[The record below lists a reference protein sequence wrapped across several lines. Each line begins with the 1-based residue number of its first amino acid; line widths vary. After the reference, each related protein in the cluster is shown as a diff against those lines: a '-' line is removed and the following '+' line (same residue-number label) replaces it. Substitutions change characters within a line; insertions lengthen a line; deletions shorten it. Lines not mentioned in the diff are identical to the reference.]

1 MDEWIKNSYYNEIK
15 NNLKNYYN
23 NKCSELNIKKEI
35 ILFYKSRNYQ
45 YNIDPIQPYYF
56 DTFEKLN
63 IFMQNNPLT
72 IVTSNFYNSFKKKSY
87 ENNIPLDFSK
97 RNNNINITLNGS
109 SMDFKFKNNTIYSY
123 NKNSLNIE
131 NDNIDNKEP
140 IIESQINFLNNN
152 NKLKQ

>member
-15 NNLKNYYN
+15 NNLKNYYIN
-23 NKCSELNIKKEI
+23 NYFESNIRKEI

-72 IVTSNFYNSFKKKSY
+72 IVTSNFFNSFKKKSY
-87 ENNIPLDFSK
+87 EIYIPLDFSK

-109 SMDFKFKNNTIYSY
+109 SRDFKFKNNTIYSY
-123 NKNSLNIE
+123 NKNN
-131 NDNIDNKEP
+131 
-140 IIESQINFLNNN
+140 
-152 NKLKQ
+152 